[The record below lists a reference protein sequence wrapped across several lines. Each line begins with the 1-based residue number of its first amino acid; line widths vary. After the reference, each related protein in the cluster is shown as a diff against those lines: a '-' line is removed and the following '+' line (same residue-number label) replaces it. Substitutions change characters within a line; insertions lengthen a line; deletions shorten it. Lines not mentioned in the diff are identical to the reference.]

1 MIYFG
6 SPKRSVTIDTLYAY
20 CKQNQQ
26 TLLPTEDFDFW
37 EGYESNYQ
45 RFDRYFFQKFRAFK
59 VLQEYGEN
67 TTITEMLSDWKQI
80 IDAHLFI
87 NAKRYSELYRVQV
100 LAADAYDVVN
110 NYDVHEEYER
120 DNTGTQSMNEGQR
133 QDSTAYG
140 AKQDTQQFGQAQR
153 TEQYGARQD
162 TNNTTLGTQTSNSTE
177 KRSAFNSGLTNVAGG
192 EIENGSRQDSATLN
206 TGAHTDTHTDAAR
219 TDTLNSGAHTD
230 NITKGA
236 QLNQR
241 TDNLKE
247 ESTMHRYGNIGVQTP
262 ADVIGGHIDLWTAF
276 KFYEMIFDEIAL
288 NYLVIDVDFDFTA
301 SNASGGGGDADL
313 LAAIRALSAQLAA
326 AQASINTN
334 VDSAETAIRGD
345 ISTAATALSG
355 EINTAKTAIRGDLA
369 ALDAEISADTTAIR
383 GDVDASETAIRSD
396 ISTLSTKTTND
407 TAAIRGDILEVT
419 TNGY

>member
-37 EGYESNYQ
+37 EGYENNYQ
-45 RFDRYFFQKFRAFK
+45 KFDRYFFQKFRAFK

-80 IDAHLFI
+80 VDAHLFI

-140 AKQDTQQFGQAQR
+140 AKQDTTQFGQAQR

-162 TNNTTLGTQTSNSTE
+162 TNNTTLGTQTSSSTE

-192 EIENGSRQDSATLN
+192 DIENGSRQDSATLN

-219 TDTLNSGAHTD
+219 TDTMNSGAHTD

-247 ESTMHRYGNIGVQTP
+247 ESTLHRYGNIGVQTP

-288 NYLVIDVDFDFTA
+288 NYLVIDVDFDFSA
-301 SNASGGGGDADL
+301 SNTSGGGGGGGDAEL
-313 LAAIRALSAQLAA
+313 LAAIRALSAQLTA
-326 AQASINTN
+326 AQASINDN
-334 VDSAETAIRGD
+334 VDTAETNIRGD
-345 ISTAATALSG
+345 ITS
-355 EINTAKTAIRGDLA
+355 AKTAIRGDLA

-383 GDVDASETAIRSD
+383 GDIDAAKTAIRGD
-396 ISTLSTKTTND
+396 VSTLSTKTTND

>member
-80 IDAHLFI
+80 VDAHLFI

-100 LAADAYDVVN
+100 LATDAYDVVN

-133 QDSTAYG
+133 MDSTAYG
-140 AKQDTQQFGQAQR
+140 AKQDTNQFGQVQR
-153 TEQYGARQD
+153 TDQYGARED
-162 TNNTTLGTQTSNSTE
+162 VNNTTLGSQTSSSTE

-192 EIENGSRQDSATLN
+192 DINNGSRQDSATLN

-230 NITKGA
+230 NVTKGA
-236 QLNQR
+236 QQNQR

-288 NYLVIDVDFDFTA
+288 NYLVIDVDFDFAA
-301 SNASGGGGDADL
+301 SNASGGGGGGDAEL

-326 AQASINTN
+326 AQASINDN
-334 VDSAETAIRGD
+334 VDTAETNIRGD
-345 ISTAATALSG
+345 IG
-355 EINTAKTAIRGDLA
+355 TAKNAIRGDLA

-383 GDVDASETAIRSD
+383 GDVDAAETAIRGD

-419 TNGY
+419 TNDY

>member
-37 EGYESNYQ
+37 EGYENNYEK
-45 RFDRYFFQKFRAFK
+45 FDRYFFQKFRAFK

-80 IDAHLFI
+80 VDAHLFI

-140 AKQDTQQFGQAQR
+140 AKQDTNNYGQAQR

-230 NITKGA
+230 NVTKGA

-262 ADVIGGHIDLWTAF
+262 ADVIGGHLSLWDAF

-288 NYLVIDVDFDFTA
+288 NYLVIDVDFDFSA
-301 SNASGGGGDADL
+301 SNASGGGGGGDAEL

-326 AQASINTN
+326 AQADINDN
-334 VDSAETAIRGD
+334 VDTAETNIRGD
-345 ISTAATALSG
+345 ITS
-355 EINTAKTAIRGDLA
+355 AKTAIRGDLA
-369 ALDAEISADTTAIR
+369 ALDAEISADTSAIR
-383 GDVDASETAIRSD
+383 GDVDAAETAIRGD

-407 TAAIRGDILEVT
+407 TSAIRGDILEVT

>member
-80 IDAHLFI
+80 VDAHLFV

-133 QDSTAYG
+133 LDTTAYG
-140 AKQDTQQFGQAQR
+140 AKQDSNQYGQVQR
-153 TEQYGARQD
+153 TDVYGARQD

-236 QLNQR
+236 QQNQR

-247 ESTMHRYGNIGVQTP
+247 ESTLHRYGNIGVQTP
-262 ADVIGGHIDLWTAF
+262 ADVIGGHNALWEAF

-288 NYLVIDVDFDFTA
+288 NYLVIDVDFDFSA
-301 SNASGGGGDADL
+301 SNASGGGGGGDAEL

-326 AQASINTN
+326 AQASINDN
-334 VDSAETAIRGD
+334 VDTAETNIRGD
-345 ISTAATALSG
+345 IG
-355 EINTAKTAIRGDLA
+355 TAKNAIRGDLA

-383 GDVDASETAIRSD
+383 GDVDAAETAIRGD

>member
-6 SPKRSVTIDTLYAY
+6 SPKRTVTIDTLYAY

-37 EGYESNYQ
+37 EGYETNYQ
-45 RFDRYFFQKFRAFK
+45 KFDRYFFQKFRAFK

-80 IDAHLFI
+80 VDAHLFI

-133 QDSTAYG
+133 TDSTAYG
-140 AKQDTQQFGQAQR
+140 AKQDTNNYGQAQR

-162 TNNTTLGTQTSNSTE
+162 TNNTNLGAQTSSSTE
-177 KRSAFNSGLTNVAGG
+177 KRSAFNSSGLTNVAGG
-192 EIENGSRQDSATLN
+192 DINNGARQDSATLN

-247 ESTMHRYGNIGVQTP
+247 ESTLHRYGNIGVQTP

-288 NYLVIDVDFDFTA
+288 NYLVIDVDFDFSA
-301 SNASGGGGDADL
+301 SNASGGGGGGDAEL

-326 AQASINTN
+326 AQASINDN
-334 VDSAETAIRGD
+334 VDTAETNIRGD
-345 ISTAATALSG
+345 ITS
-355 EINTAKTAIRGDLA
+355 AKTTIRGDLA

-383 GDVDASETAIRSD
+383 GDVDAAETAIRGD

>member
-6 SPKRSVTIDTLYAY
+6 TPKRSVTIDTLYAY
-20 CKQNQQ
+20 CKQNEQ

-37 EGYESNYQ
+37 KGYESNYQ

-80 IDAHLFI
+80 VDAHLFI

-133 QDSTAYG
+133 LDTTAYG
-140 AKQDTQQFGQAQR
+140 AKQDSNQYGQVQS
-153 TEQYGARQD
+153 TDVYGARHD
-162 TNNTTLGTQTSNSTE
+162 TNNTTLGSQTSSSTD

-192 EIENGSRQDSATLN
+192 DINNGSRQDSATLD

-230 NITKGA
+230 NVTKGA

-326 AQASINTN
+326 AQASINDN
-334 VDSAETAIRGD
+334 VDTAETNIRGD
-345 ISTAATALSG
+345 ITS
-355 EINTAKTAIRGDLA
+355 AKTAIRGDLA
-369 ALDAEISADTTAIR
+369 ALDAEISANTTAIR
-383 GDVDASETAIRSD
+383 GDVDAAETTIRGD

>member
-37 EGYESNYQ
+37 QGYETNYQ
-45 RFDRYFFQKFRAFK
+45 KFDRYFFQKFRAFK
-59 VLQEYGEN
+59 VLQEYSEN

-80 IDAHLFI
+80 VDAHLFI

-133 QDSTAYG
+133 QDSNVYG
-140 AKQDTQQFGQAQR
+140 AKTDTNQYGQVQR
-153 TEQYGARQD
+153 TDVYGERQD
-162 TNNTTLGTQTSNSTE
+162 TNSTTLGNQTSSSTE
-177 KRSAFNSGLTNVAGG
+177 QRSAFNSGLTDVAGG

-206 TGAHTDTHTDAAR
+206 TGEHTDTHTDAAR
-219 TDTLNSGAHTD
+219 TDTISSGAHTD
-230 NITKGA
+230 SVTKGA

-247 ESTMHRYGNIGVQTP
+247 ESTLHRYGNIGVQTP

-288 NYLVIDVDFDFTA
+288 NYLVIDVDFDFSA
-301 SNASGGGGDADL
+301 SNASGGGDAEL

-326 AQASINTN
+326 AQASINDN
-334 VDSAETAIRGD
+334 VDTAETNIRGD
-345 ISTAATALSG
+345 ITS
-355 EINTAKTAIRGDLA
+355 AKTAIRGDLA
-369 ALDAEISADTTAIR
+369 ALDAEISSDTTAIR
-383 GDVDASETAIRSD
+383 GDIDTAETAIRGD